1 MSIKSFRIVLVL
13 SLALASVVFLTA
25 IRCIGQLQWRTSVHI
40 EVFADGSATW
50 VVQQRTVLLTEDD
63 EAAFYQYLSMTSV
76 DQISDHF
83 HSIVD
88 QASLVTGRSMRLE
101 NLEVNANVSTKSLG
115 KEGII
120 QYQFDWMGF
129 AGQTGDDG
137 INIGDAL
144 SGEMDLSRDD
154 ELTIVYPNE
163 CSVVS
168 VYPLLDSTQASE
180 KALTWFG
187 PRNFGAGE
195 PHVLLEKKNSSWTDA
210 ITGNIPILAIVAVAV
225 LAGSLGYFLG
235 VRGARAD
242 KILKSGDGQGQSPS
256 SALSV
261 EDDEGK
267 VVRLLFAAG
276 GRMYQST
283 IAEKCGF
290 SKSKASELVSAME
303 ARGIVSRKKMGRGKI
318 VTLTQKQGTRK
329 DS

>member
-1 MSIKSFRIVLVL
+1 
-13 SLALASVVFLTA
+13 
-25 IRCIGQLQWRTSVHI
+25 
-40 EVFADGSATW
+40 
-50 VVQQRTVLLTEDD
+50 
-63 EAAFYQYLSMTSV
+63 
-76 DQISDHF
+76 
-83 HSIVD
+83 
-88 QASLVTGRSMRLE
+88 MRVE

-267 VVRLLFAAG
+267 VVRLLLAAG